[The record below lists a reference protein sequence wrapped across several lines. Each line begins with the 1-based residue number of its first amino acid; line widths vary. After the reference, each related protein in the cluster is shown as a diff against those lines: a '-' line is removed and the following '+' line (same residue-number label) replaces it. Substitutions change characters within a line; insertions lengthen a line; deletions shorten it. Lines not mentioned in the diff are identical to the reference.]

1 MTYTGD
7 VSVGG
12 PSDTRQI
19 GGVTLTKIAVGEMHN
34 NAYLLVDES
43 GQGLLIDAA
52 AEPPRLLEM
61 IGDTPV
67 VKIVTT
73 HQHPDHW
80 QALAEVKAATGA
92 VTVAHPA
99 DAPGIPV
106 PTDELVED
114 GDTIEFGDTRL
125 HVTHL
130 VGHTP
135 GSIAL
140 TLNAA
145 GPAAAPVHR
154 GLPVPRR
161 SWEDNTPGRLQ
172 QPDGRPGRAH
182 LRPAARRDLGLPW
195 ARQRLHPRR
204 GAPAPGGMARPRLVV
219 GRERIRLRARVLL
232 RDGHR

>member
-12 PSDTRQI
+12 PSDTRQV
-19 GGVTLTKIAVGEMHN
+19 GDVTLTKIAVGEMHN
-34 NAYLLVDES
+34 NAYLLVDRT
-43 GQGLLIDAA
+43 GRGLLIDAA
-52 AEPPRLLEM
+52 AEPLRLLEM

-92 VTVAHPA
+92 VTVAHPL

-140 TLNAA
+140 TLYAA
-145 GPAAAPVHR
+145 GPQPQLFT
-154 GLPVPRR
+154 GDCLFPGG
-161 SWEDNTPGRLQ
+161 PGRTTRPEDFNSLMTGLEERVFGRL
-172 QPDGRPGRAH
+172 PDATWIYPGHGNDSTLGAERPH
-182 LRPAARRDLGLPW
+182 LAEW
-195 ARQRLHPRR
+195 
-204 GAPAPGGMARPRLVV
+204 
-219 GRERIRLRARVLL
+219 RAR
-232 RDGHR
+232 GW

>member
-1 MTYTGD
+1 MYTGD

-12 PSDTRQI
+12 PSDTRDI
-19 GGVTLTKIAVGEMHN
+19 NGLTLTKIAVGEMHN
-34 NAYLLVDES
+34 NAYLLRDAT
-43 GQGLLIDAA
+43 GQALLIDAA
-52 AEPPRLLEM
+52 AEPTRLLEM
-61 IGDTPV
+61 IGSTPV

-114 GDTIEFGDTRL
+114 GATIQFGDTLL
-125 HVTHL
+125 HVTQL

-140 TLNAA
+140 TYNAA
-145 GPAAAPVHR
+145 GPQPHLFT
-154 GLPVPRR
+154 GDCLFPGG
-161 SWEDNTPGRLQ
+161 PGRTTTPEAFNSLMSGLEERVFGRL
-172 QPDGRPGRAH
+172 PDETWIYPGHGNDSTLGAERPH
-182 LRPAARRDLGLPW
+182 LAEW
-195 ARQRLHPRR
+195 
-204 GAPAPGGMARPRLVV
+204 
-219 GRERIRLRARVLL
+219 RAR
-232 RDGHR
+232 GW

>member
-1 MTYTGD
+1 VTYTGD
-7 VSVGG
+7 VRVGG
-12 PSDTRQI
+12 PTESREVD
-19 GGVTLTKIAVGEMHN
+19 GGVKLTKIAVGDFSN
-34 NAYLLVDES
+34 NAYLLVDGS

-52 AEPPRLLEM
+52 AEPLRLLEM

-67 VKIVTT
+67 AKIVTT

-114 GDTIEFGDTRL
+114 GGTIAWGDSLL

-145 GPAAAPVHR
+145 GP
-154 GLPVPRR
+154 
-161 SWEDNTPGRLQ
+161 
-172 QPDGRPGRAH
+172 QPQLFTGDC
-182 LRPAARRDLGLPW
+182 LF
-195 ARQRLHPRR
+195 
-204 GAPAPGGMARPRLVV
+204 PGGVGNTQKDPARFESLYNGVVAKIFDRLPDETWVYPGTARGV
-219 GRERIRLRARVLL
+219 TARASRLAGRRRP
-232 RDGHR
+232 

>member
-1 MTYTGD
+1 VTYTGD

-12 PSDTRQI
+12 PSDTRQV
-19 GGVTLTKIAVGEMHN
+19 GDVTLTKIAVGEMHN
-34 NAYLLVDES
+34 NAYLLVDRT
-43 GQGLLIDAA
+43 GRGLLIDAA
-52 AEPPRLLEM
+52 AEPLRLLEM

-92 VTVAHPA
+92 VTVAHPL

-145 GPAAAPVHR
+145 GP
-154 GLPVPRR
+154 
-161 SWEDNTPGRLQ
+161 
-172 QPDGRPGRAH
+172 RPQLFTGDC
-182 LRPAARRDLGLPW
+182 LF
-195 ARQRLHPRR
+195 
-204 GAPAPGGMARPRLVV
+204 PGGVGNTQKDQARFDSLYAGVVAKIFDRLPDETWVYP
-219 GRERIRLRARVLL
+219 GHGGDTTLGAERPHLEEWRAR
-232 RDGHR
+232 GW

>member
-1 MTYTGD
+1 VTYSGD

-12 PSDTRQI
+12 PTDTREI
-19 GGVTLTKIAVGEMHN
+19 GGVTLTKIAVGGMNN
-34 NAYLLVDES
+34 NAYLLVNES

-52 AEPPRLLEM
+52 AEPQRLLEM

-67 VKIVTT
+67 TKIVTT
-73 HQHPDHW
+73 HRHPDHW
-80 QALAEVKAATGA
+80 QALAELKAATGA

-114 GDTIEFGDTRL
+114 GDAIEFGDTRL

-145 GPAAAPVHR
+145 GPRPHLFT
-154 GLPVPRR
+154 GDCLFPGG
-161 SWEDNTPGRLQ
+161 PGRTTTPETFNSLMT
-172 QPDGRPGRAH
+172 
-182 LRPAARRDLGLPW
+182 DLE
-195 ARQRLHPRR
+195 
-204 GAPAPGGMARPRLVV
+204 
-219 GRERIRLRARVLL
+219 ERIFARLPDSTWIYPGHGNDSTLGAERPHLEEWRAR
-232 RDGHR
+232 GW

>member
-7 VSVGG
+7 VRVGG
-12 PSDTRQI
+12 PPDTREI
-19 GGVTLTKIAVGEMHN
+19 DGVTLTKIAVGEMNN
-34 NAYLLVDES
+34 NAYLLVDGT

-52 AEPPRLLEM
+52 AEPARLLEM

-67 VKIVTT
+67 AKIVTT
-73 HQHPDHW
+73 HQHADHW
-80 QALAEVKAATGA
+80 QALAELKAATGA
-92 VTVAHPA
+92 VTVAHPL

-114 GDTIEFGDTRL
+114 GDTIEWGDTRL

-145 GPAAAPVHR
+145 GPQPHLFT
-154 GLPVPRR
+154 GDCLFPGG
-161 SWEDNTPGRLQ
+161 PGRTTTPETFNSLMTGLEERVFGRL
-172 QPDGRPGRAH
+172 PDTTWVYPGHGNDSTLGAERPH
-182 LRPAARRDLGLPW
+182 LAEW
-195 ARQRLHPRR
+195 
-204 GAPAPGGMARPRLVV
+204 
-219 GRERIRLRARVLL
+219 RAR
-232 RDGHR
+232 GW